1 AAIDY
6 LLLRHN
12 HGCKEFKGM
21 CCFNLTDN
29 SELIKENVQDLK
41 DLASKFQEREVP

>member
-12 HGCKEFKGM
+12 HGCEEFKGI
-21 CCFNLTDN
+21 CCFNLSDN
-29 SELIKENVQDLK
+29 SQLLEGENQQLK
-41 DLASKFQEREVP
+41 K

>member
-12 HGCKEFKGM
+12 HGCEEFKRM
-21 CCFNLTDN
+21 CCFKLLDN
-29 SELIKENVQDLK
+29 SQLIEKKVQNLK
-41 DLASKFQEREVP
+41 D

>member
-12 HGCKEFKGM
+12 HGCEEFKGM
-21 CCFNLTDN
+21 CCFNLSDN
-29 SELIKENVQDLK
+29 SQLVEKKIQHLK
-41 DLASKFQEREVP
+41 D